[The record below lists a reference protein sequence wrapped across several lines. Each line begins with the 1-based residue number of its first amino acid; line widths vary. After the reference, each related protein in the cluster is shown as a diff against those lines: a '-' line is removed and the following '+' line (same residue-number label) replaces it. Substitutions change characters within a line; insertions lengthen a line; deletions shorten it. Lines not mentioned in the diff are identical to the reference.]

1 MRRASPADA
10 RVISCE
16 LTQQPLRLAELLV
29 PLDDRMIF
37 KNLHQC
43 RRFIRFEG
51 KTQMLQD

>member
-1 MRRASPADA
+1 MRRASPADTC
-10 RVISCE
+10 VISCE
-16 LTQQPLRLAELLV
+16 LTQQPLRLAQLLV

-37 KNLHQC
+37 KNLHQR